1 MESVLDDLRI
11 AEDEVC
17 NIMKIA
23 QETLE
28 ELQNLPQCD
37 SDKLTELSA
46 KYMELIKSVYGR
58 ISVHSATM
66 TKSCTENSDKMYTAQ
81 KENEIFDSAVA
92 LSAADQDA
100 SK

>member
-1 MESVLDDLRI
+1 MDGVLDDLRI

-17 NIMKIA
+17 KIMKVA
-23 QETLE
+23 ADTLE

-37 SDKLTELSA
+37 SDKLTELSV

-66 TKSCTENSDKMYTAQ
+66 TKSCTEHSDNIYTAK
-81 KENEIFDSAVA
+81 KESEIYESSVCFSSADS
-92 LSAADQDA
+92 DQ
-100 SK
+100 S

>member
-1 MESVLDDLRI
+1 MEGVLDDLRI

-17 NIMKIA
+17 KIMKIA
-23 QETLE
+23 EETLE

-37 SDKLTELSA
+37 PEKLTELSA

-66 TKSCTENSDKMYTAQ
+66 TKSCTENSDNMYTAQ
-81 KENEIFDSAVA
+81 KESEIFESAVS
-92 LSAADQDA
+92 LSAGAPDA